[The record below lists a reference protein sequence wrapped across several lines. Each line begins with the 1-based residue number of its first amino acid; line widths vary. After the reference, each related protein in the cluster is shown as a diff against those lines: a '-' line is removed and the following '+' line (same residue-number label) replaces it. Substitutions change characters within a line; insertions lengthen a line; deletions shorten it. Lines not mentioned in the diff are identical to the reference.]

1 MKPEIHRNYE
11 GKAVPFTVSAP
22 FQPMGDQ
29 PGAIDSLAKGIENGD
44 WAQVLLGATGTGKTF
59 TMAKLIERVQKPTLV
74 IAHNK
79 TLAAQLCS
87 EFKSFFPN
95 NAVEYFVSYY
105 DFYQPEAYIASTD
118 TYIEKDASIND
129 EIDKLRHSATMS
141 LFERRDVIIVAS
153 VSCIYGLGDPE
164 DYSDLVV
171 SLRLGQEKSRDDILK
186 KLVDI
191 QYTRNDINFTRGT
204 FRVHGDTIEVF
215 PAAYS
220 ERVIRIELFGDEID
234 RLSEVDL
241 MTGEIIAERKHVAI
255 YPASHY
261 VTTKDKLTLAIER
274 IETELD
280 QQLKLLKSKDRLLE
294 AQRLEQRTRYDIEM
308 MQEMGYCS
316 GIENYSRLL
325 SNRKPGEAPFTLIDY
340 FPDDFLILVDES
352 HVTIPQL
359 RAMYNGDRAR
369 KENLIEYG
377 FRLPSALDNRPLKF
391 EEFQERI
398 NQIVYISATPGPYE
412 MEVQT
417 NVAEQI
423 IRPTGLL
430 DPQIE
435 IRPIK
440 GQMDDL
446 LNEIQI
452 RAKANERVLVT
463 TLTKKM
469 AEDLTDYLKSMGVRV
484 RYLHSDIATI
494 ERADIIRDLRA
505 GVFDVLIGINLL
517 REGLDM
523 PEVSLVAILDADKE
537 GFLRSETSMIQTIG
551 RAARNEHGTVIMYA
565 DNITGSMERA
575 ISETERR
582 RTVQEAYN
590 KEHNITPKSVRKEV
604 KELIELT
611 KLDDETSSTAA
622 AGTETGSQA
631 EQPGSKRRKK
641 SSGRPRKSPGKGVT
655 HDPALLGGEAARQAL
670 AEIDDMDDFGSTQLV
685 AEGTVPYNP
694 KTMEGITG
702 LKGPKGANGV
712 KGNGRGQR
720 TGSAMASGRHH
731 DNGAKASAEAMTVA
745 SQAATTKMAAWAQLT
760 DEELF
765 NKIEETSRLMKA
777 AAKQLEF
784 EEAAKYRDELGELRQ
799 LWSDRH

>member
-1 MKPEIHRNYE
+1 MKHNTYNYE
-11 GKAVPFTVSAP
+11 GGQPFKVEAPFTP
-22 FQPMGDQ
+22 TGDQ
-29 PGAIDSLAKGIENGD
+29 PTAIQSLTEGIERGE

-59 TMAKLIERVQKPTLV
+59 TMAKVIEAVQKPTLI

-105 DFYQPEAYIASTD
+105 DFYQPEAYIPSSD

-164 DYSDLVV
+164 DYSELVL
-171 SLRLGQEKSRDDILK
+171 SLRLGQTKSRDEILS

-191 QYTRNDINFTRGT
+191 QYTRNDMNFIRGT
-204 FRVHGDTIEVF
+204 FRVQGDTIEIF

-220 ERVIRIELFGDEID
+220 ERAIRVELFGDEID
-234 RLSEVDL
+234 RLVEVDAL
-241 MTGEIIAERKHVAI
+241 TGEVIAERKHVAV

-261 VTTKDKLTLAIER
+261 VTTKDKMRIAVER
-274 IETELD
+274 IEAELEE
-280 QQLKLLKSKDRLLE
+280 QLAKLKAADRLLE

-316 GIENYSRLL
+316 GIENYSRHM
-325 SNRKPGEAPFTLIDY
+325 SERKAGEAPYTLIDY
-340 FPDDFLILVDES
+340 FPDDFLIMVDES
-352 HVTIPQL
+352 HVTIPQV

-369 KENLIEYG
+369 KESLIEYG
-377 FRLPSALDNRPLKF
+377 FRLPSALDNRPLQF
-391 EEFQERI
+391 DEFVERI
-398 NQIVYISATPGPYE
+398 NQIVYVSATPGPYE
-412 MEVQT
+412 MDVQT

-430 DPQIE
+430 DPSIE

-446 LNEIQI
+446 LGEIHK
-452 RAKANERVLVT
+452 RAAKNERVLVT

-469 AEDLTDYLKSMGVRV
+469 AEDLTEFLKEMGVRV
-484 RYLHSDIATI
+484 RYLHSDIVTI
-494 ERADIIRDLRA
+494 ERAEIIRDLRA
-505 GVFDVLIGINLL
+505 GVFDVLVGINLL

-537 GFLRSETSMIQTIG
+537 GFLRSDTAMIQTIG
-551 RAARNEHGTVIMYA
+551 RAARNVNGHVIMYA
-565 DNITGSMERA
+565 DRITGSMQRA
-575 ISETERR
+575 IDETNRR
-582 RTVQEAYN
+582 RAVQEAYN
-590 KEHNITPKSVRKEV
+590 IEHNITPKSVSKDV

-611 KLDDETSSTAA
+611 KIEEDMDTDGKGLSPKK
-622 AGTETGSQA
+622 G
-631 EQPGSKRRKK
+631 KKK
-641 SSGRPRKSPGKGVT
+641 SSTPG
-655 HDPALLGGEAARQAL
+655 
-670 AEIDDMDDFGSTQLV
+670 MDHGHEPYAQDISMPKV
-685 AEGTVPYNP
+685 AD
-694 KTMEGITG
+694 IT
-702 LKGPKGANGV
+702 P
-712 KGNGRGQR
+712 
-720 TGSAMASGRHH
+720 
-731 DNGAKASAEAMTVA
+731 
-745 SQAATTKMAAWAQLT
+745 
-760 DEELF
+760 EELF
-765 NKIEETSRLMKA
+765 NKIEELDRQMKA

-784 EEAAKYRDELGELRQ
+784 EKAAKLRDQLGVLRQ
-799 LWSDRH
+799 QWSDMHSAGESKLKKPASSKTRKRTSPKSK

>member
-1 MKPEIHRNYE
+1 MKHNSYNYE
-11 GKAVPFTVSAP
+11 GGQPFKVEAPFTP
-22 FQPMGDQ
+22 TGDQ
-29 PGAIDSLAKGIENGD
+29 PTAIQSLTDGIERGE

-59 TMAKLIERVQKPTLV
+59 TMAKVIEAVQKPTLI

-105 DFYQPEAYIASTD
+105 DFYQPEAYIPSSD

-164 DYSDLVV
+164 DYSDLVL
-171 SLRLGQEKSRDDILK
+171 SLRLGQTKSRDEILS

-191 QYTRNDINFTRGT
+191 QYTRNDMNFIRGT
-204 FRVHGDTIEVF
+204 FRVQGDTIEIF

-220 ERVIRIELFGDEID
+220 ERAIRVELFGDEID
-234 RLSEVDL
+234 RLVEVDAL
-241 MTGEIIAERKHVAI
+241 TGEVIAERKHVAV

-261 VTTKDKLTLAIER
+261 VTTKEKMKIAVER
-274 IETELD
+274 IEAELD
-280 QQLKLLKSKDRLLE
+280 EQLAKLKAEDRLLE

-316 GIENYSRLL
+316 GIENYSRHM
-325 SNRKPGEAPFTLIDY
+325 SERKAGEAPYTLIDY
-340 FPDDFLILVDES
+340 FPDDFLIMVDES
-352 HVTIPQL
+352 HVTIPQV

-369 KENLIEYG
+369 KESLIEYG

-391 EEFQERI
+391 DEFVERI
-398 NQIVYISATPGPYE
+398 NQIVYVSATPGPYE
-412 MEVQT
+412 MEVET

-430 DPQIE
+430 DPSIE

-446 LNEIQI
+446 LGEIHK
-452 RAKANERVLVT
+452 RAAKNERVLVT

-469 AEDLTDYLKSMGVRV
+469 AEDLTEFLKEMGVRV
-484 RYLHSDIATI
+484 RYLHSDIVTI
-494 ERADIIRDLRA
+494 ERAEIIRDLRA
-505 GVFDVLIGINLL
+505 GVFDVLVGINLL

-537 GFLRSETSMIQTIG
+537 GFLRSDTAMIQTIG
-551 RAARNEHGTVIMYA
+551 RAARNVNGHVIMYA
-565 DNITGSMERA
+565 DRVTGSMQRA
-575 ISETERR
+575 MDETDRR
-582 RTVQEAYN
+582 RAVQEAYN
-590 KEHNITPKSVRKEV
+590 IEHHITPKSVSKDV

-611 KLDDETSSTAA
+611 KIEEDMVTDGKGLSPKK
-622 AGTETGSQA
+622 G
-631 EQPGSKRRKK
+631 KKK
-641 SSGRPRKSPGKGVT
+641 SS
-655 HDPALLGGEAARQAL
+655 AAGMDHGHEPYAQDADATKV
-670 AEIDDMDDFGSTQLV
+670 AEIT
-685 AEGTVPYNP
+685 A
-694 KTMEGITG
+694 
-702 LKGPKGANGV
+702 
-712 KGNGRGQR
+712 
-720 TGSAMASGRHH
+720 
-731 DNGAKASAEAMTVA
+731 
-745 SQAATTKMAAWAQLT
+745 
-760 DEELF
+760 EELY
-765 NKIEETSRLMKA
+765 NKIEELDRQMKA

-784 EEAAKYRDELGELRQ
+784 EKAAKLRDQLGVLRQ
-799 LWSDRH
+799 QWSDMHSAGESKLKKPASSKSRKRTSPKSK